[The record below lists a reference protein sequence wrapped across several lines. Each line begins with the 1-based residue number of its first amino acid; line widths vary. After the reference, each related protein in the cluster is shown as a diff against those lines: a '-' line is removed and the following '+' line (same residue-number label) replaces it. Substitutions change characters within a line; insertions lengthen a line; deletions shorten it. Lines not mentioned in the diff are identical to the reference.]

1 MSWNIIGDSSCDLF
15 DLEKNIDGVSYR
27 SVPFFINVED
37 KEYIDDDALD
47 IGAMMDHMEK
57 SKKASS
63 TACPSPQSWTDKM
76 TAGENNICVTVSKN
90 LSGSYQSADIA
101 TKAFEDENE
110 NTKAAVVDGCAT
122 GPSSVLTVRKL
133 TELIEK
139 GESFENVIEKTR
151 EYVGGIHTVFA
162 LSCFDNL
169 VKSGRVGKIAG
180 FLASSLDFRG
190 VGVESGGR
198 IAFKTKVRGKKKVI
212 SAMLEIIKE
221 NGFNGGDVVISHCF
235 NEELALTMKKEIE
248 ALDEKVNVTI
258 MPTRGLNS
266 FYADN
271 AGLIISY

>member
-1 MSWNIIGDSSCDLF
+1 MKWNIISDSGCDLF
-15 DLEKNIDGVSYR
+15 DLEKIFEDISYK
-27 SVPFFINVED
+27 SVPFFINIENN
-37 KEYIDDDALD
+37 EYIDDEALD
-47 IGAMMDHMEK
+47 INAMMAHMEK

-63 TACPSPQSWTDKM
+63 TACPSPQLWTDKLM
-76 TAGENNICVTVSKN
+76 AGENNICVTVSKN

-101 TKAFEDENE
+101 AKAFEEENE
-110 NTKAAVVDGCAT
+110 NTKVTVVDGCAT
-122 GPSSVLTVRKL
+122 GPASVLAVRKM

-139 GESFENVIEKTR
+139 GESFENVAEKTR
-151 EYVGGIHTVFA
+151 EFVSGINTVFA

-190 VGVESGGR
+190 VGVEDGGR

-221 NGFNGGDVVISHCF
+221 NGFNGGDVVISHCM

-248 ALDEKVNVTI
+248 ALNEKVNVTS

-266 FYADN
+266 FYADK

>member
-1 MSWNIIGDSSCDLF
+1 MKWNIISDSGCDLF
-15 DLEKNIDGVSYR
+15 DLEKIFEDISYK
-27 SVPFFINVED
+27 SVPFFINIENN
-37 KEYIDDDALD
+37 EYIDDEALD
-47 IGAMMDHMEK
+47 INAMMAHMEK
-57 SKKASS
+57 SKKASF
-63 TACPSPQSWTDKM
+63 TACPSPQLWTDKLM
-76 TAGENNICVTVSKN
+76 AGENNICVTVSKN

-101 TKAFEDENE
+101 AKAFEEENE
-110 NTKAAVVDGCAT
+110 NTKVTVVDGCAT
-122 GPSSVLTVRKL
+122 GPASVLAVRKM

-139 GESFENVIEKTR
+139 GESFENVAEKTR
-151 EYVGGIHTVFA
+151 EFVSGINTVFA

-190 VGVESGGR
+190 VGVEDGGR
-198 IAFKTKVRGKKKVI
+198 IAFKTKVRCKKKVI

-221 NGFNGGDVVISHCF
+221 NGFNGGDVVISHCM

-248 ALDEKVNVTI
+248 ALNEKVNVTI

-266 FYADN
+266 FYADK